1 MDAVSRG
8 LEPMIAK
15 RGCKAQIVCV
25 HEDRAEY
32 LVGLKLTVLSL
43 ARYCPDLPVII
54 SCPHPPDSFRD
65 WVAALPNAQLLS
77 DPTLGGLS
85 WNVKPKVLLRCLAE
99 GHRDVIWID
108 TDILVCQDFRPH
120 FAQLDDET
128 VVVAEEGY
136 WGQYQGGT
144 HRTVAWGLKPGRTL
158 PATANTAIT
167 RVTPRHI
174 ELLKAWETMLN
185 HPAYIRAISRPYYER
200 PIHMLSDM
208 EVFTALICSTAFSD
222 IPVEMLV
229 RGSDIAQ
236 CFGPAG
242 YTPTERLSSLR
253 QNLPTFIHSQ
263 GGKPWERAPS
273 PGAVWSAEERFL
285 KRLRRYY
292 DYVHLE
298 LSPYISLAREYREQ
312 LGDETNWMEIES
324 TPARLCATL
333 SAGHPTLQG
342 LPLAVFDA
350 GVRHARRLL
359 RIGRYRL
366 DESFNLESS
375 PLEPMHD

>member
-1 MDAVSRG
+1 M
-8 LEPMIAK
+8 
-15 RGCKAQIVCV
+15 IVCV

-32 LVGLKLTVLSL
+32 LIGLKLTVLSL
-43 ARYCPDLPVII
+43 AHHCPDLPILI
-54 SCPHPPDSFRD
+54 SCPYPPDSFRH
-65 WVAALPNAQLLS
+65 WVSALPNAQLLT
-77 DPTLGGLS
+77 DPALAGFG
-85 WNVKPKVLLRCLAE
+85 WNVKPKILLHCLSE
-99 GHRDVIWID
+99 GHREVIWID
-108 TDILVCQDFRPH
+108 TDILVSRDFRPR
-120 FAQLDDET
+120 FAHLDDET
-128 VVVAEEGY
+128 LVVAQEGY
-136 WGQYQGGT
+136 WGQQQGGSY
-144 HRTVAWGLKPGRTL
+144 RTVAWGLKPGRTF

-185 HPAYIRAISRPYYER
+185 HPAYIRAMGQPYYAR
-200 PIHMLSDM
+200 PLHMLSDM
-208 EVFTALICSTAFSD
+208 EVFTALLGSTEFSH

-229 RGSDIAQ
+229 RGTDIAQ

-242 YTPTERLSSLR
+242 YTPAERLRNLS
-253 QNLPTFIHSQ
+253 QGLPTFIHSQ

-273 PGAVWSAEERFL
+273 PGAVWSSEERFL

-298 LSPYISLAREYREQ
+298 LSPYTSLAHEYQEQ
-312 LGDETNWMEIES
+312 LGEETTWMEIHS

-342 LPLAVFDA
+342 FPLALFDA

-366 DESFNLESS
+366 DSSFNLESS
-375 PLEPMHD
+375 PLLPDARLKQKR